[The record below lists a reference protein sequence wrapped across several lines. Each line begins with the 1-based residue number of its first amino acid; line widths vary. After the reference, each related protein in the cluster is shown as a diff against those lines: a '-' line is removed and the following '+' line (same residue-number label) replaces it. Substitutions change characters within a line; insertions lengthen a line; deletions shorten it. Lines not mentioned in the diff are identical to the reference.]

1 MYVQSKEV
9 VDSQLLDDF
18 RDLFL
23 SCCYDQVG
31 AIAGK
36 DPMFEVLDA
45 VYFFKKVGKKVGYEG
60 LKLFYCVN
68 ITRVP
73 IEFGL
78 GRVLHFFSCIGD
90 ELSGRIVAQD
100 GVVVLGSPQVIA
112 YL

>member
-1 MYVQSKEV
+1 MYIQSKEV

-45 VYFFKKVGKKVGYEG
+45 VYFFKKVGKKVG
-60 LKLFYCVN
+60 
-68 ITRVP
+68 
-73 IEFGL
+73 
-78 GRVLHFFSCIGD
+78 
-90 ELSGRIVAQD
+90 
-100 GVVVLGSPQVIA
+100 
-112 YL
+112 